1 MAIAIKLRC
10 SECET
15 VREVELKPEEKEIA
29 CVVCGRRMA
38 NLPEE
43 DQVQMEHAQKSQ
55 RMLSIVAVALFVIA
69 IICVCVWA
77 GGSPWISGKVSGAE
91 GKLVDAQGAIDP
103 GMGPLIGAIVCGVG
117 ALVVGIMASLKRFV
131 VEF

>member
-1 MAIAIKLRC
+1 MAILVKLRC

-15 VREVELKPEEKEIA
+15 VREVEFKPEEKEIA

-38 NLPEE
+38 SLPEE
-43 DQVQMEHAQKSQ
+43 DQVQMEQMQKSQ
-55 RMLSIVAVALFVIA
+55 RTLSIVAVILFVIA

-77 GGSPWISGKVSGAE
+77 STAPWTGKVVGAD
-91 GKLVDAQGAIDP
+91 GKLVELQSAIEP
-103 GMGPLIGAIVCGVG
+103 GIGPLIGAIVCGLG